1 MSSAK
6 PQQEPSMEE
15 ILASIRRIISEEA
28 EAPRAETLDQKD
40 EKPDGFGPQNF
51 GDDDVLQ
58 LTKMVKEDGT
68 VINLADQA
76 EPAPAPQQPLPPPE
90 PEAMPEPEPQPMM
103 VAPQPEPEPPAPEPE
118 PMPEPEP
125 VAVEPPPPPPVVK
138 MEPPPPPPPEPAPV
152 AMVDEELE
160 LQEVAGETL
169 VNDKAD
175 DSLMSREAAEL
186 STAALAALAQAVA
199 HQNIA
204 VVGRQTLEDLTKE
217 ILRPILKE
225 WLNENLPTLIE
236 RLVRAEIEKMVG
248 RVRDR

>member
-40 EKPDGFGPQNF
+40 EKSDGFGPQNF

-76 EPAPAPQQPLPPPE
+76 EPAPETPPGPSEPPPPE

-103 VAPQPEPEPPAPEPE
+103 AAPQPEPEPPAPEPE
-118 PMPEPEP
+118 PMPEP
-125 VAVEPPPPPPVVK
+125 VAVEPPPPVVK
-138 MEPPPPPPPEPAPV
+138 MEPPPPEPAPA

-175 DSLMSREAAEL
+175 DSLMSKEAAEL

-225 WLNENLPTLIE
+225 WLNENLPGLIE
-236 RLVRAEIEKMVG
+236 RLVRSEIEKMVG

>member
-76 EPAPAPQQPLPPPE
+76 EPAPETPE
-90 PEAMPEPEPQPMM
+90 PS
-103 VAPQPEPEPPAPEPE
+103 
-118 PMPEPEP
+118 
-125 VAVEPPPPPPVVK
+125 EPPPAQNLRLCRNPN
-138 MEPPPPPPPEPAPV
+138 
-152 AMVDEELE
+152 L
-160 LQEVAGETL
+160 
-169 VNDKAD
+169 
-175 DSLMSREAAEL
+175 SL
-186 STAALAALAQAVA
+186 
-199 HQNIA
+199 
-204 VVGRQTLEDLTKE
+204 
-217 ILRPILKE
+217 
-225 WLNENLPTLIE
+225 
-236 RLVRAEIEKMVG
+236 
-248 RVRDR
+248 